1 MVSMYFR
8 LVRELSSLPTYSS
21 ARILSKAC
29 LSPLILAS
37 VQSFSSLVSCARTS
51 AESVGTSSVE
61 VGEASGVGLTDVT
74 GREGDGCGRLS
85 FLEARRNPGTVNAAT
100 IATTTIERI
109 ARIPITHAQSLRFG
123 AAGPTRGAGGGRGVP
138 AARGSVG

>member
-21 ARILSKAC
+21 ARIFSKAC

-37 VQSFSSLVSCARTS
+37 VQSFSNLVSCARTS
-51 AESVGTSSVE
+51 AESVGTSSVAA
-61 VGEASGVGLTDVT
+61 GEAFGVGVTDAT

-85 FLEARRNPGTVNAAT
+85 FLDARRNPGTVNATT
-100 IATTTIERI
+100 IATARIERS
-109 ARIPITHAQSLRFG
+109 ARMPITQGQVLRFG
-123 AAGPTRGAGGGRGVP
+123 AA
-138 AARGSVG
+138 